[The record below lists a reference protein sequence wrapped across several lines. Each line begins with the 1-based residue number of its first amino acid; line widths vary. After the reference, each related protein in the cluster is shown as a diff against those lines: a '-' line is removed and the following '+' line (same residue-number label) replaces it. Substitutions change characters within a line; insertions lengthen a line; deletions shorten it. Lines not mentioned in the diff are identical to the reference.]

1 MPKFLPLKRQNMQIL
16 TRLLKHEA
24 AGGVILLMATILA
37 LIFQNGILSHFYN
50 EILHSQFIVG
60 FRGHDLAKP
69 LITWVND
76 GLMAIFF
83 FVVGLEL
90 KKEVR
95 EGELSKPS
103 QIALPAV
110 GALGGVI
117 TPALIFWAFNSG
129 HEFALRG
136 WAIPTAT
143 DIAFAV
149 GIMALLGNR
158 IPSGLKVFLLTLAV
172 VDDLCAIIIIAL
184 FYTDQLYATS
194 MALAAAC
201 LAVLWL
207 MHRLR
212 VSKKSYYM
220 LFTFL
225 LWLSV
230 LNSGVHATIAGV
242 LAAFCIPTVDR
253 AGNRMLDELNA
264 DLQGITTFFIL
275 PIFAF
280 VNAGVGL
287 RDIDLSQ
294 LVNNVGMGIFF
305 GLFIGKQV
313 GVFVFT
319 FVFIKVLRLGKL
331 PSGATWGKLYGV
343 CILAGIGFTMALF
356 VNSLAYHESKE
367 FFYADKVGIL
377 LASLASGVVGY
388 FYLYFYDKIFKPKSV
403 E

>member
-1 MPKFLPLKRQNMQIL
+1 MQAL
-16 TRLLKHEA
+16 TKLLHHEA
-24 AGGVILLMATILA
+24 AGGVILLIATALA

-50 EILHSQFIVG
+50 EILHSQFIIG

-95 EGELSKPS
+95 EGELSRPS

-117 TPALIFWAFNSG
+117 TPALIFWAFNHSN
-129 HEFALRG
+129 EFALRG

-149 GIMALLGNR
+149 GIMALLGSR
-158 IPSGLKVFLLTLAV
+158 IPSGLKIFLLTLAV

-184 FYTDQLYATS
+184 FYTEHLYTAS
-194 MALAAAC
+194 MMLAAAC
-201 LAVLWL
+201 LVVLWVFNK
-207 MHRLR
+207 LR
-212 VSKKSYYM
+212 VGKKSVYM

-242 LAAFCIPTVDR
+242 LAAFCIPTVDKD
-253 AGNRMLDELNA
+253 GNRMLDELHE
-264 DLQGITTFFIL
+264 DLHGITTFFIL
-275 PIFAF
+275 PVFAF

-287 RDIDLSQ
+287 RGVELSQ

-305 GLFIGKQV
+305 GLFVGKQV
-313 GVFVFT
+313 GVFIFT
-319 FVFIKVLRLGKL
+319 FVFIKILKLGKL

-343 CILAGIGFTMALF
+343 CILAGIGFTMSLF

-367 FFYADKVGIL
+367 FFYADKIGIL

-388 FYLYFYDKIFKPKSV
+388 FYLFFYDKIFKSNLAKNPNDN

>member
-1 MPKFLPLKRQNMQIL
+1 MQIL

-149 GIMALLGNR
+149 GILALLGKR
-158 IPSGLKVFLLTLAV
+158 VPSGLKIFLLTLAV
-172 VDDLCAIIIIAL
+172 VDDLCAILIIAL
-184 FYTDQLYATS
+184 FYTDHLSMTSFLIAGFLLGVMWLLNYA
-194 MALAAAC
+194 
-201 LAVLWL
+201 
-207 MHRLR
+207 R
-212 VSKKSYYM
+212 VAKKSVFVF
-220 LFTFL
+220 LTFL
-225 LWLSV
+225 LWISV

-253 AGNRMLDELNA
+253 NGNRMLDEFYH
-264 DLQGITTFFIL
+264 DLEGVTNFFIL

-280 VNAGVGL
+280 VNAGVALTG
-287 RDIDLSQ
+287 INPNQ
-294 LVNNVGMGIFF
+294 LLNSVSYGIFF
-305 GLFIGKQV
+305 GLFFGKQL
-313 GVFVFT
+313 GIFIFT
-319 FVFIKVLRLGKL
+319 FVFIKILRLGSL
-331 PSGATWGKLYGV
+331 PSGATWTQLYGV
-343 CILAGIGFTMALF
+343 CILGGIGFTMSLF
-356 VNSLAYHESKE
+356 VNGLAYENSDK
-367 FFYADKVGIL
+367 FFFADKLSIL
-377 LASLASGVVGY
+377 VASFASGLLGY
-388 FYLYFYDKIFKPKSV
+388 LFLYFYSKVNEKKLS
-403 E
+403 EN